1 MVKDKKEQE
10 RPLSP
15 AEERRLA
22 GFEAAAAELAARGY
36 RRTDLTVGI
45 AKANLIAVLLTIPV
59 FAAGLWLFFSVNGF
73 ENVRVFSGYSLVL
86 FLGGTA
92 LLTVVHELVHG
103 LVWSFFTPRHFKDV
117 EFGIMIQYVTPY
129 CACTAP
135 LKKGPY
141 IAGAL
146 APLFAVGVL
155 PAAIAILIGSFP
167 LLMLGLVMILA
178 AAGDMMIVKN
188 ILAHRSVAREIL
200 YMDHPTQA
208 GGVIFEK

>member
-1 MVKDKKEQE
+1 MVKDKKEQA
-10 RPLSP
+10 RTLSS
-15 AEERRLA
+15 AEEKRLA
-22 GFEAAAAELAARGY
+22 GFEATAAELADRGY

-45 AKANLIAVLLTIPV
+45 VKANLFAVLLTVPV
-59 FAAGLWLFFSVNGF
+59 FVAGLWLFFSVNDIETVQF
-73 ENVRVFSGYSLVL
+73 FSGNTLLV
-86 FLGGTA
+86 FLGGAA

-117 EFGIMIQYVTPY
+117 EFGVMMQYVTPY

-155 PAAIAILIGSFP
+155 PAAVAILTGSFP

-188 ILAHRSVAREIL
+188 ILTHKSGARETL

-208 GGVIFEK
+208 GGVIFER